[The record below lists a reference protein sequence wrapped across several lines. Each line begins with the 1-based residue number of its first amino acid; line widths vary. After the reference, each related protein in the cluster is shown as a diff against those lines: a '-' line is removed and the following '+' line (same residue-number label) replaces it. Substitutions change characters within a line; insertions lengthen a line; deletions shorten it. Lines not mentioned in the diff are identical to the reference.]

1 MEKYIKKAYILIEA
15 LPYIRQF
22 YGKTFV
28 IKYGGSIMENE
39 EIKRAIIE
47 DITLLKYVGVNP
59 VIVHG
64 GGPAINRTLNL
75 LKKESKFIN
84 GLRVTDKETME
95 VVEMVLAARINKEI
109 VGLINQMRGKAVGI
123 CGKDG
128 DLIRA
133 RKKTFP
139 DNAADLG
146 YVGEVVEINPEIV
159 GKLIDDGYIPVI
171 APVGSD
177 SNGESYNINADTVA
191 GKIAIALKAEK
202 LIFLTDVDGIRYNPE
217 DEKTRVSSLTIT
229 QINEWIRAD
238 KIRGGML
245 PKVESCME
253 AVSHGVE
260 RTHILNGLIPHTLLL
275 EIFTDHGI
283 GTMILKEGSS

>member
-64 GGPAINRTLNL
+64 GGPAINQTLNL